1 MIAVEGEPGLVVH
14 GPLLALLWLK
24 FRAVTAHAVVAE
36 FDYCLMRP
44 VFVGAIVVTPG
55 GIGAQASQLVLT
67 AAARTSPT
75 PSPPGRRNDPR
86 TSARSCLPGYRGA
99 SRINRVVK
107 GSVYQRGSTWYYKFR
122 GPHKDTSTGDYP
134 WITKGGFDRVDR
146 PIAAESTGHRPAHS
160 L

>member
-1 MIAVEGEPGLVVH
+1 MIAVEGETGLVVH

-75 PSPPGRRNDPR
+75 PSPPVGGRIHEPR
-86 TSARSCLPGYRGA
+86 LGG
-99 SRINRVVK
+99 RVYLV
-107 GSVYQRGSTWYYKFR
+107 
-122 GPHKDTSTGDYP
+122 
-134 WITKGGFDRVDR
+134 
-146 PIAAESTGHRPAHS
+146 IAALRDLIAS
-160 L
+160 